1 MKNKLYYMLTLIGGI
16 ALLLFSLI
24 KPVYQTLNANIIG
37 GADWPVLMFYFR
49 EHAWLFIG
57 GLVIVVVSLLAMKN
71 RK

>member
-16 ALLLFSLI
+16 VLLLYSLI

-37 GADWPVLMFYFR
+37 GADWPTFMFYFQ

-57 GLVIVVVSLLAMKN
+57 GLALIVVSFLAMKN
-71 RK
+71 PK